1 MESLYNK
8 YRPQTF
14 DQVVG
19 QHHVVETLERAVR
32 EQRVSH
38 AYLFC
43 GPRGTGKTTMARLL
57 AKALLCVQGRGHLPD
72 GTCEECQLIAAGNHP
87 DVLEID
93 AASNTGVDNV
103 RDQIISRASYAPVRG
118 SYKVYII
125 DEVHMLTPAAF
136 NALLKTLEE
145 PPEHVVF
152 IMCTTDPQKIL
163 GTVLSRVQRFDFH
176 AISDNDLQ
184 ATLVQ
189 ICAQEE
195 ISYEP
200 AALELIARSARGGM
214 RDALK
219 TLEQLALYTSKNVT
233 LDAARDMLGETDATT
248 LGEVAQALARRD
260 VPALFSQVASL
271 VERGR
276 DLLRFTLD
284 LAAHLRDVYVVSVVG
299 AAPGVLPAGADD
311 PGSLS
316 AEAALFADPDRV
328 ARALEVLADAAS
340 EMRYTTNQRLVLEVA
355 LTRISRPKSDLTLEA
370 VAERVGSLERSV
382 RALASP
388 TGVAAAN
395 RAAAAPQPAPAP
407 VPAPEPAPKPVQE
420 PMRQPAPAPAP
431 APKPAPK
438 PAPAPVPVPTPAPAP
453 APAPQPAAQRSASDL
468 QRKWRQVVDKV
479 RNASAAKG
487 SLLANAVP
495 ESDDGETLTVAFP
508 TGSRFALQMLRR
520 DDVRTLLKA
529 TIDEVFGP
537 RTFTTRESDSV
548 TPMPAAPAPMPAPQP
563 AQVPTPQPAPA
574 PEPAPA
580 PRPAPAP
587 APEPVP
593 DYDAVPMSAYD
604 AVPAYEPVPSYE
616 PMPWDEIAPQPAPA
630 PAPAP
635 APTPVPAPMIAEQPA
650 TWDEPERGTEQPE
663 AAPEPA
669 PEPEPLENVEV
680 VSEDE
685 IANIARM
692 LEGAFGKGV
701 SIVVEES
708 GREDIDAVESAD
720 EAGYDDFDDYDG
732 EEDFSED
739 DD

>member
-1 MESLYNK
+1 
-8 YRPQTF
+8 
-14 DQVVG
+14 
-19 QHHVVETLERAVR
+19 
-32 EQRVSH
+32 
-38 AYLFC
+38 
-43 GPRGTGKTTMARLL
+43 
-57 AKALLCVQGRGHLPD
+57 
-72 GTCEECQLIAAGNHP
+72 
-87 DVLEID
+87 
-93 AASNTGVDNV
+93 
-103 RDQIISRASYAPVRG
+103 
-118 SYKVYII
+118 
-125 DEVHMLTPAAF
+125 
-136 NALLKTLEE
+136 
-145 PPEHVVF
+145 
-152 IMCTTDPQKIL
+152 MCTTDPQKIL

-248 LGEVAQALARRD
+248 LGEVTQALARRD

-395 RAAAAPQPAPAP
+395 RAAAAPQPVPAPA
-407 VPAPEPAPKPVQE
+407 PAPEPAPKPVQE

-563 AQVPTPQPAPA
+563 AQVPTPKPAPA
-574 PEPAPA
+574 SAPA

-587 APEPVP
+587 AP
-593 DYDAVPMSAYD
+593 
-604 AVPAYEPVPSYE
+604 
-616 PMPWDEIAPQPAPA
+616 APTPAPA
-630 PAPAP
+630 
-635 APTPVPAPMIAEQPA
+635 PAPMIAEQPT

-663 AAPEPA
+663 AVPEPA